1 MTFSNHGWAQVL
13 GKAAGSKCTKSGEQ
27 ALTLLLRP
35 LGSRFLP
42 FSGFF
47 FQLFS
52 PGLVALLGGARFLVD
67 VVMMASGVCRES
79 GS

>member
-1 MTFSNHGWAQVL
+1 MDGLEFLLKRL
-13 GKAAGSKCTKSGEQ
+13 GETAKIRGETAAPR
-27 ALTLLLRP
+27 LLLRP

-67 VVMMASGVCRES
+67 VVMMASGVCGKF
-79 GS
+79 GSK